1 MSLFLQ
7 TWSEIKDRL
16 SASNLKNVVEV
27 TITRTHDEDSSG
39 VAETTTIVFEG
50 CGKCH
55 KVVVAVAVVVVVV
68 VMVDSSY
75 SKLL

>member
-7 TWSEIKDRL
+7 TWSEIRDIL
-16 SASNLKNVVEV
+16 SASNLENVVEV
-27 TITRTHDEDSSG
+27 MITRTHDEYWSG
-39 VAETTTIVFEG
+39 DAETITIVFEG